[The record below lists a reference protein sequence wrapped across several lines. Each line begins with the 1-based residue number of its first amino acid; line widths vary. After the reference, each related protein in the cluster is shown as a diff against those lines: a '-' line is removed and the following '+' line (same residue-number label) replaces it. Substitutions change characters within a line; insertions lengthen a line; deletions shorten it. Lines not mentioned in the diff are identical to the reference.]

1 MFGPPGMRRSSSLY
15 LIGGGGIPPTF
26 EDIPPTCVGIP
37 PTFGII
43 PPTWARIPPTFQFIP
58 PNPISKSQKKRAGLP

>member
-1 MFGPPGMRRSSSLY
+1 MY

-26 EDIPPTCVGIP
+26 EDIPPTFEGIPPTWAGFP

-43 PPTWARIPPTFQFIP
+43 PPTWARIPP
-58 PNPISKSQKKRAGLP
+58 NPYFEATKKESGCHEMTPLSSVLCCC